1 MYIIIGF
8 LVLTSTIVMTIWFKT
23 NRILNFYL
31 IFISIV
37 LCAYLIVHGLNNCK
51 LIKEYE
57 NLWNLNYYQVVLV
70 LTPSTYLFFKNLI
83 FNYKYPVKQ
92 DLFYFIIPVFFYNYL
107 NSGIF
112 EHFFFKRIWFLFLS

>member
-8 LVLTSTIVMTIWFKT
+8 LVLTSTIVMTTWFKT

-37 LCAYLIVHGLNNCK
+37 LCPYLIVHGLNNCK

-57 NLWNLNYYQVVLV
+57 NLWNLNYYQVVLI
-70 LTPSTYLFFKNLI
+70 LRKSQF
-83 FNYKYPVKQ
+83 
-92 DLFYFIIPVFFYNYL
+92 
-107 NSGIF
+107 
-112 EHFFFKRIWFLFLS
+112 